1 MTQKNN
7 LFSYGFIALSLTAL
21 FGFCNIAIFY
31 SFYHY
36 LETIGIPPQ
45 WRGTLL
51 ALEPLTA
58 FVVRPLISPL
68 LHAGNGLRFIR
79 CALVANGVALLCYPF
94 ATTVLTLVA
103 VRIFHGL
110 AFVVLVSSVAALL
123 VLFIPPAK
131 SGQGFGIFSLMTLL
145 PYAVVPPMNEWM
157 LTRVDN
163 PAMTY
168 ALASVFLLPALVS
181 LLPMGKIVAQKIENH
196 GFSARPGSRWTDVVT
211 NLKTP
216 GIRVILGA
224 NFCFFVSTT
233 TIFYLIKDFAPTIG
247 VSNAGMFF
255 TVSTIAVIVMRLGGS
270 SFFDRVDKKHVLLGA
285 GFLLCLALYSFGYLY
300 GQTMFLLVA
309 AMYGACIGIILPLL
323 NAAMF
328 LVSVPNMR
336 GLNTNLMLF
345 MMDAGYVVGPFMGA
359 SIMGLGYSY
368 SVLFGVAAC
377 CALLGVVCVSR
388 LHGLNPLPSGTVQNP

>member
-1 MTQKNN
+1 MRQQND
-7 LFSYGFIALSLTAL
+7 LFSYGFVALSLTAL

-36 LETIGIPPQ
+36 LETIGISPQ

-58 FVVRPLISPL
+58 FMVRPFISPL
-68 LHAGNGLRFIR
+68 LHAGNGLRCIR
-79 CALVANGVALLCYPF
+79 YALIANGMALLCYPF
-94 ATTVLTLVA
+94 ASTVLTLVA

-145 PYAVVPPMNEWM
+145 PYAVVPPMNEWV

-163 PAMTY
+163 PAMPY

-181 LLPMGKIVAQKIENH
+181 LVPLGKRVAQKREEH
-196 GFSARPGSRWTDVVT
+196 GFCARPGSRWTDVVT

-216 GIRVILGA
+216 GTRVILGA

-255 TVSTIAVIVMRLGGS
+255 TVSTIAVILMRLGGS
-270 SFFDRVDKKHVLLGA
+270 SFFDRVDKKRVLLGA
-285 GFLLCLALYSFGYLY
+285 GILLCLALYSFGHLY
-300 GQTMFLLVA
+300 GQILFLMVA
-309 AMYGACIGIILPLL
+309 AVYGACLGVILPLL

-328 LVSVPNMR
+328 LVSAPNMR

-377 CALLGVVCVSR
+377 CSLVGVACVAR
-388 LHGLNPLPSGTVQNP
+388 LPKVSVMPAS